1 MYIQRSK
8 LSGDQTNVHK
18 SQARNNW
25 NKGHERF
32 TKLLDSS
39 CRSWTLLVLWSVH
52 FYWRTD
58 GQAHANRKRVTFVRQ
73 KLTSQVRIVTRY
85 IRNDIDDSRH
95 INSGAYCYCNQHPQ
109 AVCLCRKICSAE
121 CVCVRAC
128 VRVRVY
134 ACVCC
139 VRACVPHPTVAPS
152 SSVGYS
158 QRDGFSPSGVFTFP
172 SNGSRLRFPWAMH
185 FSLVLG
191 GALLDFTRRMLL
203 EVWF

>member
-95 INSGAYCYCNQHPQ
+95 INSGAYYYCNQHPQ

-121 CVCVRAC
+121 CVCMRAC

-134 ACVCC
+134 ACV
-139 VRACVPHPTVAPS
+139 RACPIQQWRHHRALDILRGMGFPR
-152 SSVGYS
+152 VGC
-158 QRDGFSPSGVFTFP
+158 
-172 SNGSRLRFPWAMH
+172 LRFLATAPVW
-185 FSLVLG
+185 
-191 GALLDFTRRMLL
+191 DFPERCIFPLS
-203 EVWF
+203 